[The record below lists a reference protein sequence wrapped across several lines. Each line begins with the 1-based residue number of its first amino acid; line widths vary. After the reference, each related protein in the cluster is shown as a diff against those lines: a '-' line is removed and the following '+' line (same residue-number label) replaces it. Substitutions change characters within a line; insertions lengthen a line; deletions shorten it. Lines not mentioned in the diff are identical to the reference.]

1 MSPIEP
7 RTDVVEVAKPPV
19 ANGSLARS
27 ATDETCGPEYYRS
40 IEHLAGSPEVA
51 QYIEQEFPSLS
62 QAIGTTD
69 RRQFLRLLGAS
80 MALAGI
86 TSTGCRRWP
95 VEEVRPHTSRP
106 EGFTPG
112 IAEHYA
118 TSFELDGVSTG
129 ILAKSYDGRPI
140 KIEGNPDHPFSL
152 GAASAFAQASVLELY
167 DPDRSRSPW
176 LRQPEPTALAA
187 GPNQSGKHSN
197 RPEANAYG
205 SQSSWNHFQNFATP
219 HFQTLRSRRGDGLA
233 FLIQPTGSP
242 TFARLRNE
250 FEAAFPKARWF
261 EYQPLHRDNDFAGSH
276 AAWGRVLR
284 PQYDLQ
290 QASTIVTFDTDL
302 LGSHPASLRHARDW
316 SAGRR
321 SVDSGSMNRLYAMEP
336 SLTITGS
343 AADVRLPM
351 KPTLVEKGIAY
362 VAYRLGILSTE
373 PSGLSES
380 QTEFL
385 ENAAVDLKQAGA
397 SGLVVVGPA
406 LSAASHQLAH
416 AINQKI
422 GAVGHGVAY
431 TEEPLASAKAC
442 VQQITDLSEL
452 LQGNVLNTLV
462 IIGGNPVYDAPG
474 DARLNLISDDSRPLT
489 SIHLSLHD
497 NETSKA
503 CTWHLPMAH
512 FLESWGDGRAWDGT
526 YTLQQPLILP
536 LFDGKSPIELL
547 AMLSGQSAAKSLSMV
562 RSTFD
567 KLFEDATRQ
576 DWERALHAGVK
587 ADSAFAT
594 VDPLPAKL
602 DSTYVAAKSDAP
614 WEVRFAPDVKTYDG
628 RFANNAWLQ
637 ELPEPL
643 TKLTWDNAALMSPAD
658 AKSLGLAIGD
668 VVNLTRSEHE
678 TSIEVPV
685 YVLPGHASNC
695 ITLPLGYGRTAA
707 GHIGN
712 QVGVNVY
719 PLRSKK
725 SSYLA
730 SDCELTKT
738 GKTYEL
744 VTTQVHDVLD
754 AVAESAKLK
763 RLGERGKP
771 GMIVHETL
779 FAEYQ
784 HDHHAVH
791 GDEHAVHAA
800 PLFDLPH
807 KYDSP
812 HRWGMSIDLNAC
824 IGCSGCVVACQ
835 AENNIP
841 VVGKANVAVN
851 REMHWL
857 RIDRYYKGDI
867 QSPDVVHQPMACA
880 HCENAPCEQV
890 CPVAATVHD
899 SEGLNSMVYNRCI
912 GTRYCANNCP
922 YKVRRFNYFDYQ
934 ASDPRTPAKPWVGLP
949 DQQQPEEVSTLK
961 KMVHNPEV
969 TVRMRGVMEKCTYCV
984 QRIVDARIRAKNEN
998 AQGLRQSD
1006 LVAEGEVQTACQ
1018 ATCPTQAIVFGDL
1031 NDPESAVSKARQNAR
1046 SYEVLA
1052 GNNLGART
1060 TYLGKIRN
1068 REA

>member
-1 MSPIEP
+1 M
-7 RTDVVEVAKPPV
+7 
-19 ANGSLARS
+19 
-27 ATDETCGPEYYRS
+27 
-40 IEHLAGSPEVA
+40 EHLAGSPEVA

-86 TSTGCRRWP
+86 SSTGCRRWP

-106 EGFTPG
+106 AGFTPG
-112 IAEHYA
+112 VAEHYA
-118 TSFELDGVSTG
+118 TSFELDGISTG

-152 GAASAFAQASVLELY
+152 GAATAFAQASVLELY
-167 DPDRSRSPW
+167 DPDRSRSPR
-176 LRQPEPTALAA
+176 LRLPEPTAPAT
-187 GPNQSGKHSN
+187 
-197 RPEANAYG
+197 G
-205 SQSSWNHFQNFATP
+205 SQSTWRNFQDFATP
-219 HFQTLRSRRGDGLA
+219 HFEALRTRQGEGLA
-233 FLIQPTGSP
+233 ILIQPTSSP
-242 TFARLRNE
+242 TFARLRSE
-250 FEAAFPKARWF
+250 FEAVFPKARWF
-261 EYQPLHRDNDFAGSH
+261 EYQPLHRDHEFAGSR

-290 QASTIVTFDTDL
+290 QAITIVTFDADI

-316 SAGRR
+316 STGRR
-321 SVDSGSMNRLYAMEP
+321 SVDSGSMNRLYAIEP

-362 VAYRLGILSTE
+362 VAYRFGILTTK
-373 PSGLSES
+373 PSGLSE
-380 QTEFL
+380 L
-385 ENAAVDLKQAGA
+385 ETAVLEQAAIDLKRAGSA
-397 SGLVVVGPA
+397 GLVVIGPA
-406 LSAASHQLAH
+406 LGATAHRLAH
-416 AINQKI
+416 AINHQI

-431 TEEPLASAKAC
+431 TAEPLAREQGSLE
-442 VQQITDLSEL
+442 QIADLSDL
-452 LQGNVLNTLV
+452 LQGDVLNTLV
-462 IIGGNPVYDAPG
+462 IIGGNPLYDAPA
-474 DARLNLISDDSRPLT
+474 DAPLNLVSDDRRQLT

-497 NETSKA
+497 NETSQA
-503 CTWHLPMAH
+503 CTWHLPAAH
-512 FLESWGDGRAWDGT
+512 FLESWGDGLAWDGT
-526 YTLQQPLILP
+526 YTLQQPLIKP

-547 AMLSGQSAAKSLSMV
+547 AMLSGQSATKSLGMV

-567 KLFEDATRQ
+567 KLFEGASQQ

-587 ADSAFAT
+587 SDSAFAT
-594 VDPLPAKL
+594 VDPPAATA
-602 DSTYVAAKSDAP
+602 DSTYVSETSDAE
-614 WEVRFAPDVKTYDG
+614 WEVRFAADVKTHDG

-643 TKLTWDNAALMSPAD
+643 TKLTWDNAALVSPAD
-658 AKSLGLAIGD
+658 AKLRGLEMGD
-668 VVNLTRSEHE
+668 VVRLSRPE
-678 TSIEVPV
+678 TTPKVMATSAPTNPREASIEVPV
-685 YVLPGHASNC
+685 YILPGHASGC

-712 QVGVNVY
+712 QVGFDVY

-725 SSYLA
+725 SSYLD
-730 SDCELTKT
+730 SDCELTRT
-738 GKTYEL
+738 RETYEL

-754 AVAESAKLK
+754 AVAESAKRK
-763 RLGERGKP
+763 RLGERGQP

-779 FAEYQ
+779 FAEYLL
-784 HDHHAVH
+784 DHHSAH
-791 GDEHAVHAA
+791 GDAHHVHPA

-807 KYDSP
+807 KFDSP

-867 QSPDVVHQPMACA
+867 ESPDVVHQPMACA

-934 ASDPRTPAKPWVGLP
+934 SSNPRTPAKPWIGLP
-949 DQQQPEEVSTLK
+949 DQQQPQEVSTLK
-961 KMVHNPEV
+961 RMVHNPEV

-984 QRIVDARIRAKNEN
+984 QRIVDARIHAKNEN
-998 AQGLRQSD
+998 SQGLRESD
-1006 LVAEGEVQTACQ
+1006 LVVEGEVQTACQ

-1031 NDPESAVSKARQNAR
+1031 NDPESGVSKARKNAR
-1046 SYEVLA
+1046 SYEVLE
-1052 GNNLGART
+1052 GNNLAART
-1060 TYLGKIRN
+1060 TYLAKIRN
-1068 REA
+1068 RES

>member
-1 MSPIEP
+1 MSPM
-7 RTDVVEVAKPPV
+7 KPQPMPDG
-19 ANGSLARS
+19 ACGSERS
-27 ATDETCGPEYYRS
+27 AFDRSGTEHRDPEHSGRQYYRS
-40 IEHLAGSPEVA
+40 IEHLAGSPAVTE
-51 QYIEQEFPSLS
+51 YIEQEFPSLS

-86 TSTGCRRWP
+86 TATGCRRWP

-112 IAEHYA
+112 VAQHYA
-118 TSFELDGVSTG
+118 TSIELDGVSTG

-140 KIEGNPDHPFSL
+140 KIEGNPDHPFSR
-152 GAASAFAQASVLELY
+152 GAASAFSQASVLELY

-176 LRQPEPTALAA
+176 LRQRQRTAQAA
-187 GPNQSGKHSN
+187 DVSII
-197 RPEANAYG
+197 G
-205 SQSSWNHFQNFATP
+205 SQSTWKNFQNFATP
-219 HFQTLRSRRGDGLA
+219 HFQALRNRLGDGLA
-233 FLIQPTGSP
+233 ILIQPTASP
-242 TFARLRNE
+242 TFARLRSE

-261 EYQPLHRDNDFAGSH
+261 EYQPLHRDNEFAGSR
-276 AAWGRVLR
+276 AALGRVLR

-290 QASTIVTFDTDL
+290 QASTIVTFDADL

-321 SVDSGSMNRLYAMEP
+321 SVDSGSMNRLYAVEP
-336 SLTITGS
+336 GLTITGS

-351 KPTLVEKGIAY
+351 KPTLVQQAIAY

-373 PSGLSES
+373 PGELSEE
-380 QTEFL
+380 QIAVL
-385 ENAAVDLKQAGA
+385 ENAARELKQAGA
-397 SGLVVVGPA
+397 AGLVVAGPA
-406 LSAASHQLAH
+406 QNAVSHQLAH
-416 AINQKI
+416 AINQTI
-422 GAVGHGVAY
+422 GSVGSAVSY
-431 TEEPLASAKAC
+431 TEEPLARAEGSIE
-442 VQQITDLSEL
+442 QIAALSEL

-462 IIGGNPVYDAPG
+462 IIGGNPVYDAPA
-474 DARLNLISDDSRPLT
+474 DTPLNLVSDEARPLT

-497 NETSKA
+497 DETSQA

-512 FLESWGDGRAWDGT
+512 FLESWGDGRAWDGS

-536 LFDGKSPIELL
+536 LYDGKSPIELL
-547 AMLSGQSAAKSLSMV
+547 AMLSGQSAAKSMNLV
-562 RSTFD
+562 RATFD
-567 KLFEDATRQ
+567 KQFDGATQQ
-576 DWERALHAGVK
+576 DWERALHAGVR
-587 ADSAFAT
+587 ADSAFANVDPPAAT
-594 VDPLPAKL
+594 VD
-602 DSTYVAAKSDAP
+602 STDVPDPHDAQ
-614 WEVRFAPDVKTYDG
+614 WEIRFAPDLKSHDG

-643 TKLTWDNAALMSPAD
+643 TKMTWDNAALISPAD
-658 AKSLGLAIGD
+658 AKQLGLEMGD
-668 VVNLTRSEHE
+668 VVKLSSSDRG
-678 TSIEVPV
+678 TSNEVPV
-685 YVLPGHASNC
+685 CILPGHAQGC

-712 QVGVNVY
+712 QVGVNAY
-719 PLRSKK
+719 PLRSKQ

-738 GKTYEL
+738 GKSHEL
-744 VTTQVHDVLD
+744 VSTQVHDVLD
-754 AVAESAKLK
+754 AVAEGAKLK

-791 GDEHAVHAA
+791 GDAHPVHAA

-807 KYDSP
+807 KFDSP

-867 QSPDVVHQPMACA
+867 ESPDVVHQPMACA

-899 SEGLNSMVYNRCI
+899 SEGLNAMVYNRCI

-922 YKVRRFNYFDYQ
+922 FKVRRFNYFDYQ

-949 DQQQPEEVSTLK
+949 DQQQTEDVSTLK

-984 QRIVDARIRAKNEN
+984 QRIVDTRIHAKNEHS
-998 AQGLRQSD
+998 QGLRESD

-1031 NDPESAVSKARQNAR
+1031 NHPESAVSKARKNAR
-1046 SYEVLA
+1046 SYQVLE

-1060 TYLGKIRN
+1060 TYLAKIRN
-1068 REA
+1068 RET